1 MSATATTPEAG
12 ANKMETML
20 KDALAGFLV
29 FLIAMPLCLAI
40 ANASGYPPICG
51 IWTAVVG
58 GIVCSFITDSQ
69 LTIKGPAAGL
79 IVIVAGSVA
88 GFAEHYGLDLKDK
101 EQAIEA
107 FRLSLGVGV
116 VSGVIQVFF
125 GLFRFGKIIDFFPM
139 AAVHGMLA
147 SIGLIIISKQA
158 YPMLG
163 IKPAPN
169 VEPLHLLAQLP
180 GKIAETQQPVA
191 IVGLTSLAILFAF
204 FFLPIKALKK
214 IPSQL
219 VVLLVAVPMT
229 LFVPIVAGPYQGG
242 TIEKAFINVP
252 NVLANPSSAFY
263 LPNFEGLATAV
274 GAQYLVLFCLIGSLE
289 SMLSAKAV
297 DLLDPLKR
305 KSNMD
310 RDLMAV
316 GAANTVVAMFGGLP
330 MISEIVRS
338 SANINN
344 GAQTRAANRF
354 HGIFLLAFVL
364 LLPWLINMIPMAA
377 LAAMLVFTGYRLA
390 SPNEF
395 IKTWQIGPQ
404 QLAVFVG
411 TIIVTLATDL
421 LIGILSGVGIQFVLN
436 LWNGT
441 PFTSTFTAP
450 MSVEK
455 HESGAHRIVVSR
467 AATFSNWIH
476 IRSQIV
482 RDGFGTAVVVDLSE
496 TRFVDHSVMEKLHE
510 LEHDFHRAGGSL
522 KVEGLDEHKGETTH
536 PTASR
541 RRLVPPPGA
550 NPFTKG

>member
-1 MSATATTPEAG
+1 MTSAEVAPVPKEGGAG
-12 ANKMETML
+12 TMI

-58 GIVCSFITDSQ
+58 GILCSFITDSQ

-79 IVIVAGSVA
+79 IVIVAGSVT

-101 EQAIEA
+101 DQAIEA

-116 VSGVIQVFF
+116 VSGVIQVMF
-125 GLFRFGKIIDFFPM
+125 GLFRFGKIIEFFPM

-163 IKPAPN
+163 IKPAAN
-169 VEPLHLLAQLP
+169 VEPLHLLIQLP
-180 GKIAETQQPVA
+180 GRIMETEQPVA
-191 IVGLTSLAILFAF
+191 VVGLTSLAILFTF
-204 FFLPIKALKK
+204 FFVPFKPLKK

-229 LFVPIVAGPYQGG
+229 LLVPMVAGPYQGG
-242 TIEKAFINVP
+242 TIEKAFISVP
-252 NVLANPSSAFY
+252 NVLAKPGEAFY
-263 LPNFEGLATAV
+263 FPNFEGLATAV
-274 GAQYLVLFCLIGSLE
+274 GMEYLVLFCLIGSLE

-297 DLLDPLKR
+297 DLLDPLRR
-305 KSNMD
+305 KSDMN

-316 GAANTVVAMFGGLP
+316 GAANTAVAMLGGLP

-364 LLPWLINMIPMAA
+364 LLPGLINMIPMAA

-395 IKTWQIGPQ
+395 IKTWKIGPQ
-404 QLAVFVG
+404 QLTVFVG

-421 LIGILSGVGIQFVLN
+421 LIGILSGVGIQFFLN
-436 LWNGT
+436 IWNGS
-441 PFTSTFTAP
+441 PFASTFTAP
-450 MSVEK
+450 VSVEQ
-455 HESGAHRIVVSR
+455 HEGGIHRVSVDK

-476 IRSQIV
+476 IRSRIV
-482 RDGFGTAVVVDLSE
+482 GQGMAANVILDLSG
-496 TRFVDHSVMEKLHE
+496 TNFVDHSVMEKLHE
-510 LEHDFHRAGGSL
+510 LEMDFRRAGGSL
-522 KVEGLDEHKGETTH
+522 RVEGLAEHKPETSH

-541 RRLVPPPGA
+541 RKLIPPPGS
-550 NPFTKG
+550 PFPPNS